1 MIKAS
6 RIFALCRSQQ
16 KHCSLNAGR
25 SKLAHFFSFSLS
37 ISLAPSHSHVVF
49 LSNFLLLQ
57 LLLLTAVIM
66 HSPHFPAFPPPQQ
79 RATTRKNGR
88 ACEWERNIF
97 WRKREREVKAEY
109 ISFFLQVA
117 CALNSAIHVQKSPI
131 VVAIHLPGMNRSIN
145 EILCA
150 CAIWIY
156 V

>member
-1 MIKAS
+1 MKSMIKAS

-88 ACEWERNIF
+88 ACEWERNIIL
-97 WRKREREVKAEY
+97 KKERERSKPNTFH
-109 ISFFLQVA
+109 FF
-117 CALNSAIHVQKSPI
+117 CKWHV
-131 VVAIHLPGMNRSIN
+131 LL
-145 EILCA
+145 ILRFTFKNPLSSSRFICLEWTEA
-150 CAIWIY
+150 
-156 V
+156 